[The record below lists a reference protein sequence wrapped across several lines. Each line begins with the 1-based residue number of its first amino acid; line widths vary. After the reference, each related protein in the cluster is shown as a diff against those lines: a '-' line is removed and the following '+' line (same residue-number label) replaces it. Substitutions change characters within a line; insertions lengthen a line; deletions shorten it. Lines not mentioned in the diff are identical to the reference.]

1 MAEAAAQE
9 AEKPRRGPKPQPRK
23 KALISMTAADYEELC
38 AWVDADGTTKSAVV
52 HEMMG
57 RERERRAALTREA

>member
-1 MAEAAAQE
+1 MTEAAAQKT
-9 AEKPRRGPKPQPRK
+9 EKPRRGPKPQPRK

-38 AWVDADGTTKSAVV
+38 AWVDADGTTKSTVV

-57 RERERRAALTREA
+57 RERERRAALAKEE